1 MNWFVHLLKSSARAR
16 VSYACSVCVYVSGSV
31 CVIVSRE
38 CVCEYGAVSV
48 LVNLV
53 CVCARAKSKCLRV
66 CEYVF
71 GFGLLA
77 CFALVHKFG
86 PKIATYISTRNDDL
100 VPLQL
105 KSVTLLYKNRFT
117 FSAAIKIV
125 LSVFTYACQLR

>member
-53 CVCARAKSKCLRV
+53 CVCVRAQNQNVSACVSMCLDL
-66 CEYVF
+66 
-71 GFGLLA
+71 GFWHASLWSINLGL
-77 CFALVHKFG
+77 K
-86 PKIATYISTRNDDL
+86 
-100 VPLQL
+100 
-105 KSVTLLYKNRFT
+105 
-117 FSAAIKIV
+117 
-125 LSVFTYACQLR
+125 